1 MTDIEQVERLTERLI
16 AAVPKLDP
24 EGQRIGLALI
34 RTMAAGEPVCD
45 LEVAVAAGTIE
56 SSVRDAL
63 GRWPGVFRDDDGR
76 VVAFMG
82 LSVVEFGEHRIELD
96 GRRLTAWC
104 AWDTLF
110 LPGLLGRPAR
120 VSSRCPV
127 TGEAISLTVTA
138 DGPQAVSPAGM
149 VLSFLAPEGPFDA
162 DVVRSFC
169 HFVHFF
175 ASEQAAHEWIAERPG
190 MFTVSV
196 DDSFRLGQR
205 TTAAF
210 GAALD
215 GAGMAAYRPPN
226 RAAVD
231 SPDGAW

>member
-1 MTDIEQVERLTERLI
+1 MSDSGQVERLTERLI
-16 AAVPKLDP
+16 AAVPTLDP

-34 RTMAAGEPVCD
+34 RTLAAGAPVSD
-45 LEVAVAAGTIE
+45 REVAVAACATE

-63 GRWPGVFRDDDGR
+63 GHWPGVFRDEDGR
-76 VVAFMG
+76 VVGFMG
-82 LSVVEFGEHRIELD
+82 LSVVEFGEHRLEVD

-110 LPGLLGRPAR
+110 LPGLLGRPAG

-127 TGEAISLTVTA
+127 TGEAISLTVSA
-138 DGPQAVSPAGM
+138 DGPHGVSPAGT
-149 VLSFLAPEGPFDA
+149 VLSFLAPERPFDA

-175 ASEQAAHEWIAERPG
+175 ASAPAAHEWIAEYPG
-190 MFTVSV
+190 TFTVSV
-196 DDSFRLGQR
+196 DDGFRLGQR
-205 TTAAF
+205 TNAAAF

-215 GAGMAAYRPPN
+215 GAGIDA
-226 RAAVD
+226 
-231 SPDGAW
+231 

>member
-24 EGQRIGLALI
+24 RRAEDR
-34 RTMAAGEPVCD
+34 
-45 LEVAVAAGTIE
+45 AGTDPE
-56 SSVRDAL
+56 AGCGSAGVRSRGCGRGGYDRVECSRPPGAL
-63 GRWPGVFRDDDGR
+63 AGCVPRRRRRSRR
-76 VVAFMG
+76 VHG
-82 LSVVEFGEHRIELD
+82 LERVEIGEHRIEVD
-96 GRRLTAWC
+96 WRRLTAWC

-127 TGEAISLTVTA
+127 TSEAISLTVTA
-138 DGPQAVSPAGM
+138 DGPHSVSPAGT

-169 HFVHFF
+169 HFLRFF
-175 ASEQAAHEWIAERPG
+175 ASEQAAHGWIAERPG

-196 DDSFRLGQR
+196 DDSFRLGQQ
-205 TTAAF
+205 TNAAAF

-215 GAGMAAYRPPN
+215 GAGMAA
-226 RAAVD
+226 
-231 SPDGAW
+231 